1 MAQTQCWKP
10 RGRAE
15 AWSLPP
21 ETSQH
26 TGAPGTKVTAVKDAQ
41 CPVQARQPSGNLSR
55 PATAETPGFQAR
67 ITSVS
72 DAYFDF
78 IMIIVT
84 VTVIVTSALHTVG

>member
-10 RGRAE
+10 RGRAK

-26 TGAPGTKVTAVKDAQ
+26 TGAPGTKVIAVKDAQ
-41 CPVQARQPSGNLSR
+41 CPVQARQHPGNLSR
-55 PATAETPGFQAR
+55 PATAETPGFLAG
-67 ITSVS
+67 ITSMS
-72 DAYFDF
+72 NAYFDF

-84 VTVIVTSALHTVG
+84 VIVIVTSVLRTVG